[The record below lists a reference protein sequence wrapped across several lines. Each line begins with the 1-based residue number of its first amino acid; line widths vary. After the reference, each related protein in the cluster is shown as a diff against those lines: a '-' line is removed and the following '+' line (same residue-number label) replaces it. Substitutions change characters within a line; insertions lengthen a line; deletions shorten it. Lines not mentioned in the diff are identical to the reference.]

1 MFFFL
6 NYYEINFHKF
16 EICVT
21 EMKPSVEESEM
32 LPPQRSIAN
41 TRRSQQIAEK
51 VTSVKTKR
59 LLT

>member
-1 MFFFL
+1 
-6 NYYEINFHKF
+6 
-16 EICVT
+16 
-21 EMKPSVEESEM
+21 MKPSVEESEM

-41 TRRSQQIAEK
+41 TRRSQQVAEK